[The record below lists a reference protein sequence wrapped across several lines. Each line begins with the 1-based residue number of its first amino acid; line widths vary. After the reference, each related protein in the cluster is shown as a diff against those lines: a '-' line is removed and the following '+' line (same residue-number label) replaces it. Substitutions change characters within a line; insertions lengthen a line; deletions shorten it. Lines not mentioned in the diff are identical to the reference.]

1 VISADHQRNAPP
13 ADELLEALFKAEAV
27 KRASVGLGFER
38 GTARFCYT
46 QARWRSDGAIWTWV
60 SVGHLLR
67 DLARALT
74 SLRAVGSMYATA
86 HTVTSLLAILA
97 VMPQSPSLRVL
108 LIEDSALL
116 AARLSELVNRLP
128 EVDLIDTVDTEADAL
143 DRISAG
149 SPDVLILDL
158 HLREGSGFGVL
169 RSLAL
174 STRPRPKIIVLTNFG
189 LPEYRR
195 EAELFGVEAFLDKAR
210 EYFRLPSLLTGFA
223 KEHAVQDPH

>member
-1 VISADHQRNAPP
+1 M
-13 ADELLEALFKAEAV
+13 L
-27 KRASVGLGFER
+27 
-38 GTARFCYT
+38 
-46 QARWRSDGAIWTWV
+46 
-60 SVGHLLR
+60 
-67 DLARALT
+67 
-74 SLRAVGSMYATA
+74 
-86 HTVTSLLAILA
+86 IL
-97 VMPQSPSLRVL
+97 MPQNSPLRVL

-116 AARLSELVNRLP
+116 AGRLIELVNHLP
-128 EVDLIDTVDTEADAL
+128 GVDLIDTVGTEADAL

-158 HLREGSGFGVL
+158 QLREGSGFGVL

-174 STRPRPKIIVLTNFG
+174 SSRPRPKIIVLTNFG

-223 KEHAVQDPH
+223 KAHAVQASH